1 MNAPLVSMVP
11 RVCAQYLRI
20 EGERTSAKEIE
31 KPSAGQPMGFVARD
45 SEPEAGHAVMISSA
59 LPMSISTAPPRR
71 VFPVRA
77 KKKTKAYAGQRH
89 NALDLWGEAQRKGT
103 QGAAGQVRR
112 NVVIVAPEEAGE
124 ARR

>member
-1 MNAPLVSMVP
+1 MVP

-59 LPMSISTAPPRR
+59 LPMSISTASPRR

-77 KKKTKAYAGQRH
+77 KKKQGICRPATQRTGP
-89 NALDLWGEAQRKGT
+89 LGG
-103 QGAAGQVRR
+103 GAAEGH
-112 NVVIVAPEEAGE
+112 AGGSGAGE
-124 ARR
+124 KKCCYRGTGRGR

>member
-1 MNAPLVSMVP
+1 
-11 RVCAQYLRI
+11 
-20 EGERTSAKEIE
+20 
-31 KPSAGQPMGFVARD
+31 MGFVARD
-45 SEPEAGHAVMISSA
+45 SEPEAGHAVMISSD
-59 LPMSISTAPPRR
+59 LPMSISTASPRR
-71 VFPVRA
+71 VFPA
-77 KKKTKAYAGQRH
+77 SAKKTKAYAGQRH